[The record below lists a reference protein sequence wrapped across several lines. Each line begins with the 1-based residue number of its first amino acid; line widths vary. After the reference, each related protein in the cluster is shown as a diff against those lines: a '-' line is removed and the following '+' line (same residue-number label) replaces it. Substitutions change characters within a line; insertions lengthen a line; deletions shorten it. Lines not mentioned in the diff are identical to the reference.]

1 MTNRDRQALESK
13 ARIFNASTNLI
24 REKGYDNV
32 TIEDIC
38 NKTGMSVG
46 AFYHYFKSKSEIVAH
61 SQLFYNEA
69 LEKALKESRGLNA
82 KQTFENVIAAIVK
95 HVTIDGL
102 ELCRERSKQIMSG
115 RFFTDSVDF
124 HSVLYNLII
133 DKALEN
139 DEFRPG
145 LDDRMSIIGY
155 LSTNVTG
162 WFACWCVAGE
172 TLSFADIVIPQSQFL
187 MKTLFKD

>member
-13 ARIFNASTNLI
+13 ERIFNAAIDLI

-69 LEKALKESRGLNA
+69 LEKVLKESQELSA

-102 ELCRERSKQIMSG
+102 ELCRERSKQLVSG
-115 RFFTDSVDF
+115 RFFSDSVDF
-124 HSVLYNLII
+124 HGILYNLII

-139 DEFRPG
+139 DEFIPG
-145 LDDRMSIIGY
+145 LDDRVSLIGY

-162 WFACWCVAGE
+162 WFACWCVAGDA
-172 TLSFADIVIPQSQFL
+172 LSFADIVLPQSQFL
-187 MKTLFKD
+187 IKTLFKD

>member
-13 ARIFNASTNLI
+13 ARIFNAATDLI
-24 REKGYDNV
+24 REEGYDNV

-69 LEKALKESRGLNA
+69 LESALKDSRGLNA
-82 KQTFENVIAAIVK
+82 RQTFENVIAAIVK
-95 HVTIDGL
+95 QITLDGL
-102 ELCRERSKQIMSG
+102 ELCRERSKQMMSG
-115 RFFTDSVDF
+115 RYSADSIDF
-124 HSVLYNLII
+124 HGILYNIII
-133 DKALEN
+133 DKAIEN

-145 LDDRMSIIGY
+145 LDDRNSLIGY
-155 LSTNVTG
+155 LSTNLTG
-162 WFACWCVAGE
+162 WFACWCVAGD
-172 TLSFADIVIPQSQFL
+172 TLSFAEIVLPQSQFL